1 MKPRLTAIFAIL
13 FCYAI
18 SEAQERTPL
27 AQTLVDLDPEVV
39 FTSDADPSAYVV
51 RDSRTGVKPTESSVI
66 TDEQGRPV
74 YDINVQTGDRS
85 QYTVA
90 AQFYTTAPVKKGD
103 VCLARITMR
112 TLFAHQETAEC
123 AIYFMFQQSTSPWTK
138 SINTQL
144 SCGPEWTTYDLPF
157 VAAIDYPAGKET
169 AIELALGSLA
179 QHIQVTGMEVLNFKD
194 KVAVGELPQTRF
206 TYFGREEGAQWR
218 NEALARIEE
227 IRTAP
232 INVKVKD
239 SKGRPVKGA
248 EVKVQMQKA
257 DFIWGTAVKESAL
270 ASDDSLSLIYK
281 DVLKRYFN
289 TAIIENGFKGGGWY
303 WEDSRKC
310 NTLVAFEWLK
320 ANGFRQR
327 GHNLVWPG
335 WKFNPRATRVI
346 AQQGDKERFDRFIK
360 AQFHER
366 MAYTRGELIAWD
378 VVNEIMH
385 EKDFFPYLP
394 EDVVVDWFKLAK
406 ELDPDA
412 QLFINEYA
420 MLNGAHSPVNIK
432 EYIEKIVDLR
442 SKGAPIEAVGI
453 QGHVGTQPRS
463 PMQVIT
469 DLDLF
474 IPLGLPIQ
482 ITEFDI
488 NTTDEELQ
496 ADYTRD
502 FLIAVYSH
510 PLITGVNLWGFHQK
524 HHWKPNAAMYRA
536 DWTAKPNAAVWEEL
550 VIGDWKTKYTE
561 KTDRTG
567 LSSERGH
574 FGEYI
579 LEVTYKG
586 QTRTLE
592 FHLDNNGYNCEIQ
605 F

>member
-1 MKPRLTAIFAIL
+1 MKKLIAIAAAIV
-13 FCYAI
+13 CSVASY
-18 SEAQERTPL
+18 AQETPM
-27 AQTLVDLDPEVV
+27 TV
-39 FTSDADPSAYVV
+39 FSSDSDDV
-51 RDSRTGVKPTESSVI
+51 RFVLRDNRENVRKSEYSVLK
-66 TDEQGRPV
+66 DEQGGPV
-74 YDINVQTGDRS
+74 YDINVHVGDKS
-85 QYTVA
+85 QYAVA
-90 AQFYTTAPVKKGD
+90 AQFYTTADIKKGD
-103 VCLARITMR
+103 VLHARITMK
-112 TLFAHQETAEC
+112 TLFAHQETSEC
-123 AIYFMFQQSTSPWTK
+123 AVYFMLQQSSSPWEK
-138 SINTQL
+138 SVNTQL
-144 SCGPEWTTYDLPF
+144 CCGSEWTTYDIPF
-157 VAAIDYPAGKET
+157 KAAIDHPAGET
-169 AIELALGSLA
+169 VIELASGALS
-179 QHIQVTGMEVLNFKD
+179 QHIQVKDVEILNYGNAISVSD
-194 KVAVGELPQTRF
+194 LPQTRF
-206 TYFGREEGAQWR
+206 TYFGREDDAQWR
-218 NEALARIEE
+218 TEALARIEE

-232 INVKVKD
+232 ISITVKD
-239 SKGRPVKGA
+239 SKGRPVRNA

-289 TAIIENGFKGGGWY
+289 TAIIENGFKAGGWF

-310 NTLVAFEWLK
+310 NTLMAFEWLK

-335 WKFNPRATRVI
+335 WKFNPRATRVV
-346 AQQGDKERFDRFIK
+346 AQQGDKERFDSFIK

-366 MAYTRGELIAWD
+366 IAYTKGELIAWD

-406 ELDPDA
+406 ELDPSA

-420 MLNGAHSPVNIK
+420 MLNGAQSPANIK
-432 EYIEKIVDLR
+432 DYIAKIEDMR

-463 PMQVIT
+463 PIQVIS
-469 DLDLF
+469 DLDMF
-474 IPLGLPIQ
+474 IPLGLPVQ

-524 HHWKPNAAMYRA
+524 HHWKPNAAMFRA
-536 DWTAKPNAAVWEEL
+536 DWTPKANAAVWEEL
-550 VIGDWKTKYTE
+550 VIGDWKTSYAE
-561 KTDRTG
+561 MTDKKGQST
-567 LSSERGH
+567 ERGH
-574 FGEYI
+574 FGEYK
-579 LEVTYKG
+579 LVVTYKG
-586 QTRTLE
+586 QTKTHD
-592 FHLDNNGYNCEIQ
+592 FHLGKEGYNCEIQ

>member
-1 MKPRLTAIFAIL
+1 MKRLRLIAFAVAITFSSALNAQDQYPVQVLSSDSDNTVFVLRDNRNIEKKAEYAIL
-13 FCYAI
+13 
-18 SEAQERTPL
+18 
-27 AQTLVDLDPEVV
+27 
-39 FTSDADPSAYVV
+39 
-51 RDSRTGVKPTESSVI
+51 K
-66 TDEQGRPV
+66 DEQGEPV
-74 YDINVQTGDRS
+74 YDINVHVGDKS
-85 QYTVA
+85 QYAVS
-90 AQFYTTAPVKKGD
+90 AQFYTTGDIRKGD
-103 VCLARITMR
+103 VLHARITMR
-112 TLFAHQETAEC
+112 TLFAHQETSEC
-123 AIYFMFQQSTSPWTK
+123 AVYFMLQQAASPWTK
-138 SINTQL
+138 SVNTQL
-144 SCGPEWTTYDLPF
+144 CCGSEWTTYNIPFRAVIDHPVGETVVDL
-157 VAAIDYPAGKET
+157 ASG
-169 AIELALGSLA
+169 ALS
-179 QHIQVTGMEVLNFKD
+179 QHIQIKDIEIFNYGD
-194 KVAVGELPQTRF
+194 KVSVEDLPQTRF
-206 TYFGREEGAQWR
+206 TYYGREEDAQWR
-218 NEALARIEE
+218 KDALARIEE

-232 INVKVKD
+232 VNVTVLD

-289 TAIIENGFKGGGWY
+289 TAVIENGFKAGGWF

-335 WKFNPRATRVI
+335 WKFNPRATRLI
-346 AQQGDKERFDRFIK
+346 AQQGDKERFDSFIK

-366 MAYTRGELIAWD
+366 IAYTKGELIAWD

-394 EDVVVDWFKLAK
+394 EDVVVDWFRLAK
-406 ELDPDA
+406 ELDPSA

-420 MLNGAHSPVNIK
+420 MLNGAQSPLNIK
-432 EYIEKIVDLR
+432 EYIEKIEDLR

-463 PMQVIT
+463 PLQVIT
-469 DLDLF
+469 DLDMF
-474 IPLGLPIQ
+474 VPLGLPVQ

-510 PLITGVNLWGFHQK
+510 PVITGVNLWGFHQR
-524 HHWKPNAAMYRA
+524 HHWKPNAAMFRA
-536 DWTAKPNAAVWEEL
+536 DWTPKPNAAVWEEL
-550 VIGDWKTKYTE
+550 VIGDWKTDYTS
-561 KTDRTG
+561 KTDKKG
-567 LSSERGH
+567 VSNGRGH
-574 FGEYI
+574 FGEYT
-579 LEVTYKG
+579 LTVTHKG
-586 QTRTLE
+586 QTQTVA
-592 FHLDNNGYNCEIQ
+592 FHLGNDGYDCVIR

>member
-1 MKPRLTAIFAIL
+1 MRLRLITSFAAL
-13 FCYAI
+13 LCLAAAG
-18 SEAQERTPL
+18 AQERTPVPQNLMDL
-27 AQTLVDLDPEVV
+27 APEVV
-39 FTSDADPSAYVV
+39 FCSDADSDAFSI
-51 RDSRTGVKPTESSVI
+51 RDNRSGVKPTVSTVLK
-66 TDEQGRPV
+66 DDQGRPV
-74 YDINVQTGDRS
+74 YDINVQTGDKS
-85 QYTVA
+85 QYSVA
-90 AQFYTTAPVKKGD
+90 AQFPTTASVKKGD
-103 VCLARITMR
+103 VCLAQITIR

-123 AIYFMFQQSTSPWTK
+123 AVYFMFQQSSSPWTK

-144 SCGPEWTTYDLPF
+144 CCGPEWTTYTLPF
-157 VAAIDYPAGKET
+157 VSSIDYPAGDAT
-169 AIELALGSLA
+169 VIELALGSLT
-179 QHIQVTGMEVLNFKD
+179 QHIQVTGIKVLNFKD
-194 KVAVGELPQTRF
+194 KIALNDLPQTRF

-218 NEALARIEE
+218 NDALARIEE

-232 INVKVKD
+232 INITVKD
-239 SKGRPVKGA
+239 SKGKPVRNA

-289 TAIIENGFKGGGWY
+289 TAIIENGFKAGGWF

-366 MAYTRGELIAWD
+366 MAYTRGDLIAWD

-394 EDVVVDWFKLAK
+394 EGVVVDWFKLAK
-406 ELDPDA
+406 ELDPTA
-412 QLFINEYA
+412 QLFINDYA
-420 MLNGAHSPVNIK
+420 MLNGAQSPMNIR
-432 EYIEKIVDLR
+432 EYIETIEDLR

-463 PMQVIT
+463 PMQVIS
-469 DLDLF
+469 DLDLL
-474 IPLGLPIQ
+474 IPLGLPVQ

-524 HHWKPNAAMYRA
+524 HHWKPNAAMFRA
-536 DWTAKPNAAVWEEL
+536 DWTPKANAAVWEEL
-550 VIGDWKTKYTE
+550 VIGDWKTSYTDM
-561 KTDRTG
+561 TDKKGQST
-567 LSSERGH
+567 ERGH
-574 FGEYI
+574 FGDYEVV
-579 LEVTYKG
+579 VTYKG
-586 QTRTLE
+586 QSKTLD
-592 FHLDNNGYNCEIQ
+592 FHLDKNGYNCEIQ

>member
-1 MKPRLTAIFAIL
+1 MKLRLIALIAALLGCIMTD
-13 FCYAI
+13 
-18 SEAQERTPL
+18 AQERTPL
-27 AQTLVDLDPEVV
+27 AQNLVDLNPEVV

-51 RDSRTGVKPTESSVI
+51 RDNRKGVMPTESSVI
-66 TDEQGRPV
+66 TDGQGRPV
-74 YDINVQTGDRS
+74 YDFNVQTGDRS

-103 VCLARITMR
+103 VCLALITMR

-144 SCGPEWTTYDLPF
+144 SCGPEWTTYSLPF

-179 QHIQVTGMEVLNFKD
+179 QHIQVTGVEVLNFKD
-194 KVAVGELPQTRF
+194 KIAADDLPQTKF

-218 NEALARIEE
+218 EEALARIEE

-232 INVKVKD
+232 INVAVKD

-248 EVKVQMQKA
+248 EVKVQMTKA
-257 DFIWGTAVKESAL
+257 DFIWGTSVNEGAL
-270 ASDDSLSLIYK
+270 ASDDPQALKYQE
-281 DVLKRYFN
+281 VLKKYFN
-289 TAIIENGFKGGGWY
+289 TAIIENGFKAGGWF
-303 WEDSRKC
+303 WEDGRKC

-346 AQQGDKERFDRFIK
+346 AHQGDKERFDRFIK

-366 MAYTRGELIAWD
+366 MAYTKGELIAWD

-412 QLFINEYA
+412 QLFINDYA
-420 MLNGAHSPVNIK
+420 MLNGAHSPINIK
-432 EYIEKIVDLR
+432 EYIAKIEELR

-463 PMQVIT
+463 PMQVIS

-488 NTTDEELQ
+488 NTTDEALQ

-510 PLITGVNLWGFHQK
+510 PLITGVNLWGFYQR

-550 VIGDWKTKYTE
+550 VIGDWKTEYTDL
-561 KTDRTG
+561 TDKKG
-567 LSSERGH
+567 VSSERGH
-574 FGEYI
+574 FGEYQI
-579 LEVTYKG
+579 IVTYKG
-586 QTRTLE
+586 QTKTHD
-592 FHLDNNGYNCEIQ
+592 FHLGKEGYNCEIQ